1 MLSVINSLGRRH
13 RHTDDTTRHG
23 QNRFL
28 ETRRQPARAWLKI
41 TYHMIELCNILIQF
55 FYDRGWLFQM
65 PPNPQSKQFFFSE
78 FSVKDECIVEL
89 SEEGMCDR
97 L

>member
-1 MLSVINSLGRRH
+1 
-13 RHTDDTTRHG
+13 
-23 QNRFL
+23 
-28 ETRRQPARAWLKI
+28 
-41 TYHMIELCNILIQF
+41 MIELCNILIQF

-78 FSVKDECIVEL
+78 FSVKDEYIVEL

-97 L
+97 LWLVISQIEVVTVFTVTVYSLQVKQE